1 MSKKTTTKKTK
12 SVNSRSHALNITKR
26 KQKLNLQTTMVN
38 GFKELTTVR
47 EARANKKKNST
58 KEK

>member
-1 MSKKTTTKKTK
+1 MAIKITNKKTK

-26 KQKLNLQTTMVN
+26 KQKLNLQNVTVD
-38 GFKELTTVR
+38 GIKIKTTVR
-47 EARANKKKNST
+47 EAKALK

>member
-1 MSKKTTTKKTK
+1 MAVKITSKKTK

-26 KQKLNLQTTMVN
+26 KQKLNLQNVTVD
-38 GFKELTTVR
+38 GIKIKTTVR
-47 EARANKKKNST
+47 EAKALK